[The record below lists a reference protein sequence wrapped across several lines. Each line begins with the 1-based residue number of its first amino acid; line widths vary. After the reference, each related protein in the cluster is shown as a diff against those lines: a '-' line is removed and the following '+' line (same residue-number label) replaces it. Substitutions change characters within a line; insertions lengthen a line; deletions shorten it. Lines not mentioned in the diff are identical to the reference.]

1 MVYLPTFGYFL
12 GQMLVNIPA
21 PWSIWDMV
29 VSINGG
35 TPDDLGVP
43 PFQETSICLYKKIGG
58 EDLMM

>member
-1 MVYLPTFGYFL
+1 
-12 GQMLVNIPA
+12 MLVNIPA